1 MQIVFVLEKKT
12 ESALIGR
19 QQVKHLH
26 VLDVYVAE
34 NSQLNNH
41 ALSGWICCIMN
52 VLNNFKFDVRQ

>member
-1 MQIVFVLEKKT
+1 MKAEYVRRRIIGKMQIVFVLEKKT

-41 ALSGWICCIMN
+41 ALSG
-52 VLNNFKFDVRQ
+52 